1 MDVEYWTELDGE
13 AVFEEKS
20 VCRKNQNKSAEKHKT
35 QNIKQTQYSNAKYQ
49 INLTFCVL
57 RGYNLRTKTGNIA
70 NNRS

>member
-1 MDVEYWTELDGE
+1 MHATLGVSANAFKEILAVGGQSAAPSAE

-57 RGYNLRTKTGNIA
+57 
-70 NNRS
+70 